1 MPPLVPEP
9 DRTSEFL
16 ALFTAH
22 DRGLRKYILT
32 LLGDA
37 DSAQE
42 VFQETSATLWQ
53 KFGEFEPGSNFF
65 AWACRIAYFEVLEF
79 RRSRRRQRLTF
90 NEGLL
95 ETLSRD
101 VPERDGVLQFR
112 RTALPDCMER
122 LPAADRELIEQRY
135 AGGETVLAIA
145 QRIGRPARTLYKAL
159 GRIRRTLMKCIDD
172 TLTETG
178 KPPKS
183 PLPPGEG

>member
-1 MPPLVPEP
+1 LKVAKP

-32 LLGDA
+32 LLGDM
-37 DSAQE
+37 DSTQE
-42 VFQETSATLWQ
+42 VFQETSAVLWQ

-65 AWACRIAYFEVLEF
+65 AWACRIAYFEVMEF
-79 RRSRRRQRLTF
+79 RRNCRRQRLTF

-101 VPERDGVLQFR
+101 VSARENVLQAR
-112 RTALPDCMER
+112 RLALPDCMER
-122 LPAADRELIEQRY
+122 LPTVDRELIEQRY
-135 AGGETVLAIA
+135 AGGETVLEIA
-145 QRIGRPARTLYKAL
+145 ERTGRPVHALYKAL
-159 GRIRRTLMKCIDD
+159 GRIRRTLMKCIDE
-172 TLTETG
+172 TLAESG